1 MWLHQFYTA
10 LAHSHSSHPLPT
22 VHIIVHC
29 TTCDAINFEVQLD
42 SFDRWHVLYRK
53 ERLFESYLNVHD
65 SVKHDRGI
73 RKKRPQL
80 TRKFLWKSSLL
91 TLPEPYSLSKKVLD
105 LRDFRANRFPLKWSL
120 VEDVECP
127 IKERKKERK
136 EKDDGK
142 KRKRMLA
149 FCAFLEKMP
158 HSSHGP
164 NADLSLNAWFKP
176 TVQ

>member
-10 LAHSHSSHPLPT
+10 LTHSHSSYPLPT

-29 TTCDAINFEVQLD
+29 TTCDAINFKVQLD

-53 ERLFESYLNVHD
+53 ERLFEPYPIVHD

-73 RKKRPQL
+73 RKNVYSWPENSFENLLCWHYQSL
-80 TRKFLWKSSLL
+80 TPFQKKFLIFG
-91 TLPEPYSLSKKVLD
+91 TLVK
-105 LRDFRANRFPLKWSL
+105 RFPLKWSL

-136 EKDDGK
+136 EKETGK
-142 KRKRMLA
+142 KRKRTLA
-149 FCAFLEKMP
+149 FCAFLEKIP
-158 HSSHGP
+158 HSYYGP
-164 NADLSLNAWFKP
+164 NPDLSLNAWFKP
-176 TVQ
+176 NVQ